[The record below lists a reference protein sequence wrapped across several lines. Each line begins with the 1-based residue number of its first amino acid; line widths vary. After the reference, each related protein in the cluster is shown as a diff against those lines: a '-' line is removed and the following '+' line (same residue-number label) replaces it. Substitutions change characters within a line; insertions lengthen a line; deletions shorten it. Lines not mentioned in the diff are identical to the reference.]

1 MGNSELVLKSLTGC
15 VVTALLCPLMP
26 VQVWPCLEAS
36 ELSLIF
42 LGSSVH
48 EPVVRDDE
56 FVFQRLI
63 SQLDCSCNDGSNDV
77 SGGVPPF
84 SDRDKKKTL

>member
-1 MGNSELVLKSLTGC
+1 MGNSELV
-15 VVTALLCPLMP
+15 PLMP

-42 LGSSVH
+42 LGSSVN
-48 EPVVRDDE
+48 EPVVRDDV

>member
-1 MGNSELVLKSLTGC
+1 MGNSKLV
-15 VVTALLCPLMP
+15 PLMP
-26 VQVWPCLEAS
+26 VQICPCLEAS
-36 ELSLIF
+36 EFSLIL
-42 LGSSVH
+42 LGGSVN
-48 EPVVRDDE
+48 EPVVRDDV

>member
-1 MGNSELVLKSLTGC
+1 MENSELV
-15 VVTALLCPLMP
+15 PLMP

-42 LGSSVH
+42 LGSSVN
-48 EPVVRDDE
+48 EPVVRDDV

-63 SQLDCSCNDGSNDV
+63 SQLDCSCNDGSNEV

>member
-1 MGNSELVLKSLTGC
+1 MGNSKLV
-15 VVTALLCPLMP
+15 PLMP
-26 VQVWPCLEAS
+26 VQFCPCLEAS

-42 LGSSVH
+42 LGSSVN
-48 EPVVRDDE
+48 EPVVRDDV

>member
-1 MGNSELVLKSLTGC
+1 
-15 VVTALLCPLMP
+15 MP
-26 VQVWPCLEAS
+26 VKICPCLEAS

-42 LGSSVH
+42 LVSSVN
-48 EPVVRDDE
+48 EPVVREDV

-63 SQLDCSCNDGSNDV
+63 SQLDCSCDDGSNDV